1 MRPLKLVV
9 SAFGPYAGR
18 VGLDMDRLGSG
29 GLYLI
34 TGDTGAGKTTVFDA
48 ITFALYGTAS
58 GENRDASMLR
68 SKYASADMPTEVE
81 LTFQHAGEEYFVKR
95 NPGGYERLSKKG
107 EGFAQAKAGAEFRY
121 PDGRVLTRTTDVN
134 NAVIELLGI
143 DRNQFSQIVMIA
155 QGDFMELL
163 LADTKKRQEIFRKLF
178 QTTHY
183 NRLQLELKHRA
194 SELKSKRDAAKKSVE
209 QYIGGIQCSEEDV
222 LSIEVEKA
230 KRGEAAAQEVLAL
243 LEELISKDSET
254 EKRLAEKMGGLS
266 KRLEQV
272 NSELGKAEETDK
284 TRRQLEQAMTK
295 HKELSPRLTELEK
308 AFDKEKGRQ
317 GQQEDLQRN
326 IAILEENLPDHDK
339 LDQLKAKEA
348 KLKKTLDRDREDERS
363 KAGNME
369 KGKAEVLRLKAELEA
384 LANVGEQKQKLLNQ
398 KEKEEGRQK
407 QLGQLSSLLK
417 EYRVQERELKKK
429 QADYQKAREESA
441 QLEREYSRMNR
452 AFLDGQAG
460 ILADELEDGQPCPV
474 CGSVEHPHPAK
485 RQAEIPTEQML
496 QKAKNKSAAAADRA
510 GEASTAAGRLRGAVE
525 SQEKQIKKQMSALFS
540 TEEIFEAEGKVEAE
554 LAAVI
559 ERTAALDR
567 EIREEKKNEER
578 REKLE
583 KEIPKEEGLLQ
594 KLNGEL
600 DELRQKISS
609 AAASIEIL
617 VKQSDELAK
626 KLSPYAGRSEAE
638 KERERLLAELKNLQR
653 AYKKAEKE
661 YQDCSKEMEGLKGQ
675 IQSLEEQLK
684 TAEETDREKIGNEK
698 RQLGEL
704 QDQTVESQKE
714 VHSRKS
720 ANIRALEEI
729 RKQSE
734 NVTELEKRYGWVNAL
749 SETANGAMSGK
760 EKIMLET
767 YIQTTYFERIIRKAN
782 LRFMMMSNGQYEL
795 KRLSE
800 ADNMKSQG
808 GLELNVVDHY
818 NGTERS
824 VKSLSG
830 GESFLASLSLALGLS
845 DEVQASA
852 GGIQIDTMF
861 VDEGFGSLD
870 PDALQQ
876 AYSALVGLSG
886 ANRLVGIISH
896 VSELKEKIDRQII
909 VVKEKTGGSHV
920 TLQL

>member
-18 VGLDMDRLGSG
+18 VELDMHRLGSG

-68 SKYASADMPTEVE
+68 SKYAPADIPTEVE
-81 LTFQHAGEEYFVKR
+81 LTFQHAENEYFVKR
-95 NPGGYERLSKKG
+95 NPEYERPAKRG
-107 EGFAQAKAGAEFRY
+107 GGFTLEKASAEFRY
-121 PDGRVLTRTTDVN
+121 PDGRVITKTSDVN

-178 QTTHY
+178 QTTY
-183 NRLQLELKHRA
+183 YKRLQEDLKRKA
-194 SELKSKRDAAKKSVE
+194 SELRNKRDAAKKSVE
-209 QYIGGIQCSEEDV
+209 QYIDGIQCSEDDV

-230 KRGEAAAQEVLAL
+230 KRGEVAAYEVLAL
-243 LEELISKDSET
+243 LDGLIRQDKEA
-254 EKRLAEKMGGLS
+254 EKRLAEKMDGLS
-266 KRLEQV
+266 KRLGQV

-284 TRRQLEQAMTK
+284 TRRQLEQAVAR

-308 AFDKEKGRQ
+308 AFLKEKGRQ
-317 GQQEDLQRN
+317 GKQDELQKQ
-326 IAILEENLPDHDK
+326 ITILEESLPDHDR
-339 LDQLKAKEA
+339 LDQIRTEIA
-348 KLKKTLDRDREDERS
+348 KLKKTLAQDREDES
-363 KAGNME
+363 VKAGNLE
-369 KGKAEVLRLKAELEA
+369 KGRAEVLRLRAEQEA
-384 LANVGEQKQKLLNQ
+384 LANAGEQKQRLFNQ
-398 KEKEEGRQK
+398 KEKEEDRCK
-407 QLGQLSSLLK
+407 QLEQLSKLLK
-417 EYRVQERELKKK
+417 EYRAQERKLKKK
-429 QADYQKAREESA
+429 QADYQKAREEA
-441 QLEREYSRMNR
+441 EQLGREYSQMNR

-460 ILADELEDGQPCPV
+460 ILASELKDGQPCPV
-474 CGSVEHPHPAK
+474 CGAVEHPHPAK
-485 RQAEIPTEQML
+485 MKAEIPTEQML
-496 QKAKNKSAAAADRA
+496 QEAKDKGDAAAVKVSN
-510 GEASTAAGRLRGAVE
+510 ASTEAGKLRGAVE
-525 SQEKQIKKQMSALFS
+525 MQQEQIKKQMSDLFAM
-540 TEEIFEAEGKVEAE
+540 EEISDAEEKVEAE
-554 LAAVI
+554 FTAVMK
-559 ERTAALDR
+559 RVTALDG
-567 EIREEKKNEER
+567 EIREERKREER
-578 REKLE
+578 RERLE
-583 KEIPKEEGLLQ
+583 KEIPKEEELLQ
-594 KLNGEL
+594 KLDGEL
-600 DELRQKISS
+600 DVLRQKISS
-609 AAASIEIL
+609 TDVSIELL
-617 VKQSDELAK
+617 VKQSDELVK
-626 KLSPYAGRSEAE
+626 KLAPYAGRSEAE
-638 KERERLLAELKNLQR
+638 KEIGQLSAELNRLQR

-661 YQDCSKEMEGLKGQ
+661 YQDCNKEMDGLKGQ
-675 IQSLEEQLK
+675 IQSLNEQLK
-684 TAEETDREKIGNEK
+684 TVEEIDKEKLEGEK
-698 RQLGEL
+698 RQLGE
-704 QDQTVESQKE
+704 QQAQTMESQKE

-720 ANIRALEEI
+720 ANTRALEEI

-749 SETANGAMSGK
+749 SETANGSISGK

-782 LRFMMMSNGQYEL
+782 LRFMRMSNGQYEL
-795 KRLSE
+795 KRLLE
-800 ADNMKSQG
+800 ADNVKSQS

-876 AYSALVGLSG
+876 AYSALAELSG

-896 VSELKEKIDRQII
+896 VSELKEKIDRQIV
-909 VVKEKTGGSHV
+909 VVKEKTGGSYV
-920 TLQL
+920 TLQI